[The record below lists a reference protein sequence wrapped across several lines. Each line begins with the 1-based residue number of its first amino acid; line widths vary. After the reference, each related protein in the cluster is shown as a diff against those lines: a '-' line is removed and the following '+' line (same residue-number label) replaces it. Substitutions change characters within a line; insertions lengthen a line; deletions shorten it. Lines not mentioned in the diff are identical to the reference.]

1 MAVASSACATVERM
15 SRDAADIR
23 SALSLC
29 PRESSYEAVAL
40 SRSSLSKKQQRN
52 VAALMQF
59 VSCSERDAIALLRE
73 CNWGVHEAAERFF
86 AQQAAN
92 AVDTEAVDAWFGK
105 YVEGGSGADYF
116 EEEGVQQFCQD
127 IGVDAETDTIV
138 LAIAWKM
145 DAEEMGTFTRKE
157 FQKGMAALGA
167 ETAEALRE
175 KLPKLRAEV
184 VHRNQQDRAMRLGRR
199 PVERQH
205 RRGQHHRQAGRRGR
219 QRILLIPF

>member
-1 MAVASSACATVERM
+1 MRG
-15 SRDAADIR
+15 
-23 SALSLC
+23 
-29 PRESSYEAVAL
+29 
-40 SRSSLSKKQQRN
+40 SRSSLTKKQQRS

-59 VSCSERDAIALLRE
+59 VSCSERDAISLLRE
-73 CNWGVHEAAERFF
+73 CNWGVHEAAEQFF

-92 AVDTEAVDAWFGK
+92 AVDTEAVDAWFEK
-105 YVEGGSGADYF
+105 YVEEGSGDDYF
-116 EEEGVQQFCQD
+116 EEEGVQQFCED

-157 FQKGMAALGA
+157 FQKGMAALGV

-184 VHRNQQDRAMRLGRR
+184 ADPWSFKKLYAYCFKFAKVGIAAR
-199 PVERQH
+199 
-205 RRGQHHRQAGRRGR
+205 
-219 QRILLIPF
+219 